1 MTSASHSAADELPIR
16 RLGIA
21 GLGLMGGSVALAARA
36 AWPAITIVGFDR
48 PVAVAAARERGCI
61 DEVVSDPCALAE
73 TDLVVLAVPLDAMAE
88 TMAAITEAVNARRT
102 VVTDVG
108 SIKRPVMAAA
118 KQAGLGTFVGGHP
131 MAGSERGGLG
141 EARAD
146 LFRGRPWLLV
156 RGDAPAYAAS
166 RVEHFAAMLG
176 GEPHWM
182 EAAAHDR
189 AVAYVSHLPQV
200 LAVALMN
207 TADACI
213 GDDRLT
219 AGGRAFDEMTR
230 LASSPPDMWEQIFGA
245 NAEFVAEALAEFVA
259 RLPRRDDLERVEWV
273 RRAFDEA
280 AASRARG
287 RGPASST

>member
-1 MTSASHSAADELPIR
+1 MTSVSHSTADVLSIR

-48 PVAVAAARERGCI
+48 PVAAAAARERGCI
-61 DEVVSDPCALAE
+61 DEAVSDPRALADA
-73 TDLVVLAVPLDAMAE
+73 DLVVLAVPLDAMAE
-88 TMAAITEAVNARRT
+88 TMAAIAEPVNARRT
-102 VVTDVG
+102 IVTDVG
-108 SIKRPVMAAA
+108 SIKRPVMQAAE
-118 KQAGLGTFVGGHP
+118 QAGLGTFVGGHP

-141 EARAD
+141 EARAE

-156 RGDAPAYAAS
+156 RGGAPPNAAS
-166 RVEHFAAMLG
+166 RVERFAAALG

-207 TADACI
+207 AADTCI
-213 GDDRLT
+213 GEDRLA

-230 LASSPPDMWEQIFGA
+230 LASSPPDMWEQILGA
-245 NAEFVAEALAEFVA
+245 NAEFVAEALAEFAA
-259 RLPRRDDLERVEWV
+259 RLPRRGDLENVEWV
-273 RRAFDEA
+273 RRAFD
-280 AASRARG
+280 AASSARA